1 MRVSLSQL
9 IRLARPFDALYPVIS
24 LCLGAAVA
32 GQLSSPTVYVLI
44 VVVVLLNSVAMIW
57 NDIEDREVD
66 ADNGRAE
73 LAASDTELLRQLKI
87 SAGLLAATSILL
99 SWWVGFAVLILSLVT
114 VATIWAYNSKP
125 IQTSRRPIA
134 SIVVLSGAGAFL
146 PYLFGLSLASVSSL
160 SVLAGVLWWIG
171 RMSLSILKDYQ
182 DAQGDARHHKKT
194 FLLCYGA
201 RRVAQISVGCLLIGY
216 GGFIV
221 LMSLQGADSIWPL
234 PALFVAIAALLYLRR
249 SLFASK
255 AGYGQ
260 LGASFRQIVQYQL
273 LLDAGIVLWLI

>member
-73 LAASDTELLRQLKI
+73 LATSDTELLRQLKI
-87 SAGLLAATSILL
+87 STGLLAATSILL
-99 SWWVGFAVLILSLVT
+99 SWWVGFAVLILSLAT

-125 IQTSRRPIA
+125 IQASRRPIA

-146 PYLFGLSLASVSSL
+146 PYLFGLSLASISSL

-255 AGYGQ
+255 GGYSQ